1 VPLPGRT
8 LPTTA
13 WIAAIVVAMA
23 GVLLAMGREPICT
36 CGYVKL
42 WHGVVFSAENSQHL
56 TDWYSFTHV
65 VHGLAFF
72 ALLWLTAR
80 RATIRLRA
88 ILATVME
95 ATWEV
100 IENTDF
106 IINRYREVTISLD
119 YFGDSVIN
127 SVFDVG
133 AMLVGFLLAR
143 RLPVAAAAALAIG
156 LEAALAWAIR
166 DNLTINILMLLYPL
180 DAVRTWQGQ

>member
-1 VPLPGRT
+1 VSLSRR
-8 LPTTA
+8 LPTAA

-23 GVLLAMGREPICT
+23 AVLLAMGREPICT
-36 CGYVKL
+36 CGYVKP

-65 VHGLAFF
+65 VHGFVFF
-72 ALLWLTAR
+72 ALLWLAAR
-80 RATIRLRA
+80 RTAIGTRA
-88 ILATVME
+88 VLATLIE
-95 ATWEV
+95 AAWEV
-100 IENTDF
+100 TENTDF

-133 AMLVGFLLAR
+133 AMLVGFMLAR
-143 RLPVAAAAALAIG
+143 RLPVAASAAIAIG
-156 LEAALAWAIR
+156 LEAFLAWAIR

-180 DAVRTWQGQ
+180 DAVRVWQGQ